1 MLPKNFVAA
10 YLPYALE
17 TEAVTG
23 ISAAAILAQAALE
36 SGWGEK
42 APGNMFFGVK
52 DPEKGT
58 TGKGQL
64 IVTTEYLKKPD
75 QHHLFPEVI
84 SVVWS
89 DKYKKWKY
97 TVRDW
102 FRKFDT
108 PAGSFLEHAQLFMK
122 NPRYATAVA
131 NGKDPEQFF
140 REVQKAGYATA
151 PNYADV
157 LIAVV
162 RTINRNMPSEFESA
176 TMGDDFAQ
184 LPGEEEIWM
193 YLHASKIEE

>member
-1 MLPKNFVAA
+1 MKPNDFVSA
-10 YLPYALE
+10 YLPYAQE

-52 DPEKGT
+52 DPDKGT

-64 IVTTEYLKKPD
+64 IVTTEYLRKPD

-89 DKYKKWKY
+89 DKFKKWKY

-122 NPRYATAVA
+122 NPRYAQAIA

-162 RTINRNMPSEFESA
+162 RTIQRNLPSEFESA
-176 TMGDDFAQ
+176 TNEPAAFD
-184 LPGEEEIWM
+184 LPGEDERWM
-193 YLHASKIEE
+193 YLPQREEE

>member
-1 MLPKNFVAA
+1 MKPNDFVSA
-10 YLPYALE
+10 YLPYAKE

-52 DPEKGT
+52 DPDKGT

-64 IVTTEYLKKPD
+64 IVTTEYLRKPD

-89 DKYKKWKY
+89 DKFKKWKY

-122 NPRYATAVA
+122 NPRYSQAIA

-162 RTINRNMPSEFESA
+162 RTIQRNLPSEFESA
-176 TMGDDFAQ
+176 ASESAAFD
-184 LPGEEEIWM
+184 LPGEDELWLFLPQREE
-193 YLHASKIEE
+193 E

>member
-1 MLPKNFVAA
+1 MKPNDFVSA
-10 YLPYALE
+10 YLPYAME
-17 TEAVTG
+17 TQAATG

-52 DPEKGT
+52 DPDKGK

-64 IVTTEYLKKPD
+64 IVTTEYLRSPNA
-75 QHHLFPEVI
+75 HHLFPEVI

-89 DKYKKWKY
+89 DKYKKYKY

-122 NPRYATAVA
+122 NPRYAQAIA
-131 NGKDPEQFF
+131 KGSDPEQFF

-162 RTINRNMPSEFESA
+162 RTIQRNMPSEFESA
-176 TMGDDFAQ
+176 AAGEGSAE
-184 LPGEEEIWM
+184 LPGEDELWQ
-193 YLHASKIEE
+193 YLPSHHNED